1 MASEIG
7 CGIWDLK
14 KPPYSSDVSYPMSW
28 IFNDIETKTREILS
42 CGIVARNCPTL
53 VWVGIPQVYKWVNSL
68 ALWKKKKEKKE
79 KETLLVLRATALQL
93 GTSFP
98 YKAIETKNNK

>member
-1 MASEIG
+1 MGELLSSMV
-7 CGIWDLK
+7 K
-14 KPPYSSDVSYPMSW
+14 K
-28 IFNDIETKTREILS
+28 
-42 CGIVARNCPTL
+42 
-53 VWVGIPQVYKWVNSL
+53 
-68 ALWKKKKEKKE
+68 KKE

>member
-1 MASEIG
+1 MGE
-7 CGIWDLK
+7 LL
-14 KPPYSSDVSYPMSW
+14 SSMV
-28 IFNDIETKTREILS
+28 
-42 CGIVARNCPTL
+42 
-53 VWVGIPQVYKWVNSL
+53 
-68 ALWKKKKEKKE
+68 KKKKEKKE